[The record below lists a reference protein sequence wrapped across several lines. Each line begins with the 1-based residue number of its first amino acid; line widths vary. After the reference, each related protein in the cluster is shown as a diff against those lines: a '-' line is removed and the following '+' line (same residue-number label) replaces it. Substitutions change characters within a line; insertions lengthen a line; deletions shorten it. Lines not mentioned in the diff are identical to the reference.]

1 MSIYIRILLI
11 VGASA
16 LLGFMLK
23 RIRQAKL
30 KIEYT
35 VFWICFSA
43 VLVLMGIFP
52 SVISMISA
60 FLGFQSPVNMVFL
73 IIIFILIVKNFFH
86 TLQIS
91 ALENKVDNLAQQI
104 AIDRKMDHDIECS
117 KSQEGNGA
125 DVGN

>member
-11 VGASA
+11 IGASA

-35 VFWICFSA
+35 VFWICFSV

-52 SVISMISA
+52 GAISRVSS

-73 IIIFILIVKNFFH
+73 IIIFILIVKLFFH

-117 KSQEGNGA
+117 KNQEGYRA
-125 DVGN
+125 DAGN